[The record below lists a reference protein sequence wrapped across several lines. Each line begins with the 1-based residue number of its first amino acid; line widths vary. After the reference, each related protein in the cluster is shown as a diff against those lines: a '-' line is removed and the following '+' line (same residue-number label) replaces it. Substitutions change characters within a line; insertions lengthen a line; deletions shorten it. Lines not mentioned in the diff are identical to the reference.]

1 MSGSKNSFSNIFFGL
16 GSPRTRFFEDF
27 SENHDFGEK
36 IMKFSKNRKCKDY
49 TCAII
54 PKHFFG
60 ENIGSGD
67 QKHAFTTYIRDIL
80 G

>member
-1 MSGSKNSFSNIFFGL
+1 
-16 GSPRTRFFEDF
+16 
-27 SENHDFGEK
+27 
-36 IMKFSKNRKCKDY
+36 MKFSKNRKCKDY

-54 PKHFFG
+54 PKRFFG

-80 G
+80 DKFDFLKIRDFWRNPVKL